1 MVWCAYK
8 ATRPI
13 NYLADVMT
21 DFLEKTLEIKAAAL
35 LFSLKHFKSVT
46 L

>member
-1 MVWCAYK
+1 MIWCAYK

-21 DFLEKTLEIKAAAL
+21 DFFEKTLKIKAAAL
-35 LFSLKHFKSVT
+35 LFSLKHVKSVA